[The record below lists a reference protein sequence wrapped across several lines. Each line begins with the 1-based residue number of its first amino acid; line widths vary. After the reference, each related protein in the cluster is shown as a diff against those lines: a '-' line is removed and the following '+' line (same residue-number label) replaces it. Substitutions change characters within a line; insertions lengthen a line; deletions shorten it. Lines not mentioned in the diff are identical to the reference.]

1 MTGPEAA
8 TDADARLARYLDE
21 LYLWNRRVNLTAV
34 PRAQAES
41 RHTGEARRLLAAAE
55 PARDARVVD
64 IGAGG
69 GVPGIVMAILRPDLH
84 LTLVEADRRRAGF
97 LIHVAAVCACSRVT
111 VVSRRAEELGHDPA
125 HRGRYDVAVSR
136 ATAAA
141 PALCELAL
149 PSCASAAGCWRWYP
163 TPRPTRG
170 APPWPRPSA
179 GAARRW
185 PSPPAFSPS
194 PRWRP
199 PPTSSPGVPGSPPA
213 APFAAA
219 ERSALR
225 RGPSQ
230 SPAAGAPPPPR
241 SPARPRAPVRRP
253 SRWCAHAPFPPAGPC
268 RPAGHRRWRNRSPR
282 SDRG

>member
-55 PARDARVVD
+55 PAHDARVVD

-111 VVSRRAEELGHDPA
+111 VVSRRAEEVGHDPA

-149 PSCASAAGCWRWYP
+149 PLLRVGGRLLALVSDAEADARTAAVAASLCGGGPPLAFAAGILAVAKVAP
-163 TPRPTRG
+163 TPDEFPRRAGVPTR
-170 APPWPRPSA
+170 RP
-179 GAARRW
+179 
-185 PSPPAFSPS
+185 
-194 PRWRP
+194 
-199 PPTSSPGVPGSPPA
+199 
-213 APFAAA
+213 
-219 ERSALR
+219 LR
-225 RGPSQ
+225 G
-230 SPAAGAPPPPR
+230 G
-241 SPARPRAPVRRP
+241 
-253 SRWCAHAPFPPAGPC
+253 
-268 RPAGHRRWRNRSPR
+268 
-282 SDRG
+282 